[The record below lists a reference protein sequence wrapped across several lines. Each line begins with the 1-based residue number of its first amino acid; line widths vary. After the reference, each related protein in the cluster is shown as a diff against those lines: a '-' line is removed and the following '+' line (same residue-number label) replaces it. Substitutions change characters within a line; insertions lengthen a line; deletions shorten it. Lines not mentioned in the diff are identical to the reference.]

1 MQTSA
6 MEVARAVMLSNLGEP
21 TELPLFSHLDPA
33 AIAMAMCGIT
43 AACFKSGGDPQQ
55 ALVDARMMVDAP
67 EAVAVTAA
75 MIDGGEDVLSQAAE
89 ICSEKNDD
97 QDLLL
102 QAFQLGKL
110 VQLFSDVDQM
120 REALKRLD

>member
-1 MQTSA
+1 MQTTP

-21 TELPLFSHLDPA
+21 TDLPAFSHLDPA
-33 AIAMAMCGIT
+33 AIAMAVCGIT
-43 AACFKSGGDPQQ
+43 AACFKSGDDPQQ

-110 VQLFSDVDQM
+110 VQLFSDVERM
-120 REALKRLD
+120 RDALKRLD